1 MHIFSLIVVFFL
13 LLGCGIPM
21 GDRIDS
27 KNLQVYYLQGVTKET
42 ATDFARYWINNG
54 FVGDRKQVIQVEREN
69 EVYTVKLIERSMY
82 HQQPLSIDE
91 QAKLQELKRNL
102 ELEVFHARTIIMIT
116 DNTFRPIERK

>member
-1 MHIFSLIVVFFL
+1 MRCISLIVVFFL
-13 LLGCGIPM
+13 LFACGIPM

-27 KNLQVYYLQGVTKET
+27 NNLQVYYLDGVTKKT

-54 FVGDRKQVIQVEREN
+54 FVGERKQVIQLEKEK
-69 EVYTVKLIERSMY
+69 EVYKVKLIERAMY

-102 ELEVFHARTIIMIT
+102 ESDVFNARTIIIIT

>member
-1 MHIFSLIVVFFL
+1 
-13 LLGCGIPM
+13 M

-27 KNLQVYYLQGVTKET
+27 NNLQVYYLDGVTKKT

-54 FVGDRKQVIQVEREN
+54 FVGERKQVIQLEKEK
-69 EVYTVKLIERSMY
+69 EVYKVKLIERAMY

-102 ELEVFHARTIIMIT
+102 ESDVFNARTIIIIT